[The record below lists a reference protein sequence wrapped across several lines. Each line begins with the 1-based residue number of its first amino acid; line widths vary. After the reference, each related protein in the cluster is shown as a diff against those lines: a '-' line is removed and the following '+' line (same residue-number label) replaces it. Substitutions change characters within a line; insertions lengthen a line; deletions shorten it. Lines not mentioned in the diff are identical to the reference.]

1 MLEEGEKLFRKKTR
15 TIFCPGCGDG
25 QILHYFIDAIDQLK
39 SENKLDLKK
48 LVLIGGI
55 GCSGWIPTY
64 LNVDVLHVLHG
75 RAIPV
80 ATGIKLANPELEVVV
95 FSGDGDNLSIGGNH
109 FIHAARRNLG
119 IKVVMVNNMLYGMT
133 GGQVAPT
140 TPFGVVTHTTPYKS
154 IDHPFDGCAL
164 AKAAGATYISRWT
177 TAHPKQMEEAFRE
190 MLLHKG
196 FAYVEAISQCPTY
209 FGRYVIGE
217 DKPSTDL
224 TYFLKNSVRSE
235 NVSSDMDTTGKFV
248 VGKMLDVE
256 KQTYEDG
263 EWNQIRK
270 VMKGAN
276 TK

>member
-1 MLEEGEKLFRKKTR
+1 MLEEGEKFFRKKTR

-25 QILHYFIDAIDQLK
+25 QILHYFIDAINQLGC
-39 SENKLDLKK
+39 ENKLDFKK

-109 FIHAARRNLG
+109 FIHAARRNIG
-119 IKVVMVNNMLYGMT
+119 IKVVMINNMLYGMT

-140 TPFGVVTHTTPYKS
+140 TPLGAVTHTTPYRS
-154 IDHPFDGCAL
+154 VDAPFDGCAL
-164 AKAAGATYISRWT
+164 AKTAGATYVSRWT
-177 TAHPKQMEEAFRE
+177 TAHPKQLERTFRE

-196 FAYVEAISQCPTY
+196 FAYVEVISQCPTY
-209 FGRYVIGE
+209 FGRYVIGDE
-217 DKPSTDL
+217 KPSNEMD
-224 TYFLKNSVRSE
+224 YFLKNSIRIEDVGS
-235 NVSSDMDTTGKFV
+235 NLDTSGKYV
-248 VGKMLDVE
+248 VGKMVDIV
-256 KQTYEDG
+256 KQTYEER
-263 EWNQIRK
+263 EWDQIRN
-270 VMKGAN
+270 VIKGVN

>member
-1 MLEEGEKLFRKKTR
+1 MLEETEKFFRKKTR

-25 QILHYFIDAIDQLK
+25 QILHYFIDAINQLG

-64 LNVDVLHVLHG
+64 LNIDVLHVLHG

-109 FIHAARRNLG
+109 FIHAARRNVG

-140 TPFGVVTHTTPYKS
+140 TPLGAVTHTTPYKS
-154 IDHPFDGCAL
+154 VDPPFDGCTL
-164 AKAAGATYISRWT
+164 AKAAGATYVSRWT
-177 TAHPKQMEEAFRE
+177 TAHPKQLEKTFRE

-196 FAYVEAISQCPTY
+196 FAYVEVISQCPTY
-209 FGRYVIGE
+209 FGRYVIGDE
-217 DKPSTDL
+217 KPSKEMD
-224 TYFLKNSVRSE
+224 YFLKNSIRIEDVGG
-235 NVSSDMDTTGKFV
+235 NMDTNGKYV
-248 VGKMLDVE
+248 VGKMVDIV
-256 KQTYEDG
+256 KYTYEESVWD
-263 EWNQIRK
+263 QVRK
-270 VMKGAN
+270 SNKRS
-276 TK
+276 